1 MFQYYV
7 LVAFHAK
14 TQRDVV
20 YVFDVCS
27 GTNISLQIFYFTFP
41 NIAVILLSGFF
52 FFGCLYSLSSAMNK
66 FIIIGNNKNNYV
78 FIFDMVLYINSPC
91 SQTSGQATKEIRP
104 LFIPG
109 GLTSKLVLLAC
120 ENVCSDLL
128 SRVTF

>member
-1 MFQYYV
+1 M
-7 LVAFHAK
+7 LVAFHGK
-14 TQRDVV
+14 THRDVA
-20 YVFDVCS
+20 YVFDVNLYVCS
-27 GTNISLQIFYFTFP
+27 GANISLQIFDFTFP
-41 NIAVILLSGFF
+41 NIAVILLSVYFWL
-52 FFGCLYSLSSAMNK
+52 LYSLSSAMNK
-66 FIIIGNNKNNYV
+66 FIIIGDNKNNYV

-91 SQTSGQATKEIRP
+91 SQTSGQATKEIGP